1 MDSSDLIIGGQQIAY
16 RQSSGTGR
24 PVIFVHGNSA
34 SSSTWQ
40 GVLDGPVGQRY
51 RCLALDLPGHG
62 RSAPAA
68 DPDGYTLPGYATL
81 LAGFAAGA
89 DAADAVIVGWSL
101 GGHIAIEASAH
112 LPGAAGYVI
121 FGTPP
126 VSGPAQLA
134 EGFLPHPA
142 MNTAFTAEISEA
154 DARGF
159 AAASLAPGSAQP
171 LDDMVADILATDGA
185 ARAGLAAG
193 IGAGKF
199 ADEVGLIRGLTVP
212 VAVLQ
217 GEAEQLVNPGYLAQL
232 DTPALWRGA
241 VQVIPGAGH
250 SPHLETPEAFTGL
263 LTAFLGDLG

>member
-1 MDSSDLIIGGQQIAY
+1 MDSSDLSIDGQQIAY

-24 PVIFVHGNSA
+24 PVILVHGNSA
-34 SSSTWQ
+34 SSGTWE
-40 GVLDGPVGQRY
+40 GVLAGPVGQRY
-51 RCLALDLPGHG
+51 RCLAPDLPGHG

-68 DPDGYTLPGYATL
+68 DPDGYTLPGYAAL
-81 LAGFAAGA
+81 VAGFADAAGA
-89 DAADAVIVGWSL
+89 PDAVIVGWSL
-101 GGHIAIEASAH
+101 GGHIAIEASPG

-134 EGFLPHPA
+134 EGFLPNPA
-142 MNTAFTAEISEA
+142 MSVAFTAEISEA
-154 DARGF
+154 DARAF
-159 AAASLAPGSAQP
+159 AAASLAPGSARP
-171 LDDMVADILATDGA
+171 VDDIVADILATDGA
-185 ARAGLAAG
+185 ARAGLYAS

-217 GEAEQLVNPGYLAQL
+217 GEAEQLVNPDYLAGL
-232 DTPALWRGA
+232 DIPAMWRGA

-250 SPHLETPEAFTGL
+250 SPHLETPEAFTAL
-263 LTAFLGDLG
+263 LTAFLADLS

>member
-1 MDSSDLIIGGQQIAY
+1 MDSSDLTIGDQRVAC
-16 RQSSGTGR
+16 RQSSGPGR

-34 SSSTWQ
+34 SSGTWQ

-51 RCLALDLPGHG
+51 RCLAFDLPGHG
-62 RSAPAA
+62 QSAPAA
-68 DPDGYTLPGYATL
+68 DPDGYSLPGYAAL
-81 LAGFAAGA
+81 LAGFADAAG
-89 DAADAVIVGWSL
+89 AADAVIVGWSL
-101 GGHIAIEASAH
+101 GGHIAIEASPG

-154 DARGF
+154 EARAY
-159 AAASLAPGSAQP
+159 AAASLAPGSP
-171 LDDMVADILATDGA
+171 LPLGDMMTDILATDGA
-185 ARAGLAAG
+185 ARAGLAAS

-217 GEAEQLVNPGYLAQL
+217 GEAEQLVNPAYLAAL
-232 DTPALWRGA
+232 NIPTLWRGA

-263 LTAFLGDLG
+263 LTAFLEDLG

>member
-1 MDSSDLIIGGQQIAY
+1 MDSRDLTIGGQQLAY
-16 RQSSGTGR
+16 RQSPGTGR

-40 GVLDGPVGQRY
+40 GILDGPVGQRY
-51 RCLALDLPGHG
+51 RCLAPDLPGHG

-68 DPDGYTLPGYATL
+68 DAGGYSLPGYAAL
-81 LAGFAAGA
+81 LAGFADAAG
-89 DAADAVIVGWSL
+89 AADAVIVGWSL
-101 GGHIAIEASAH
+101 GGHIAIEASPG

-142 MNTAFTAEISEA
+142 MTTAFTAEISEA
-154 DARGF
+154 EARAY
-159 AAASLAPGSAQP
+159 AAASLAPGSELP

-185 ARAGLAAG
+185 ARAGLQAG

-217 GEAEQLVNPGYLAQL
+217 GEAEQLVNPGYLARL
-232 DTPALWRGA
+232 DIPSLWRGA

-263 LTAFLGDLG
+263 LTAFLDDLG